1 MSNPTFLSET
11 KAGSQVPAGDLL
23 VIPVSR
29 ATRIHL
35 PGWKGGLIWNRP
47 VGLWVQSPDGSEQFV
62 PVYDITRRIQ
72 WMMLGAG
79 LKNHAAINQSNQGF
93 PISLIASAVHD
104 FSSKI

>member
-11 KAGSQVPAGDLL
+11 KAGNQVPAGDLL

-29 ATRIHL
+29 ATRIHF

-72 WMMLGAG
+72 WMLLGVG
-79 LKNHAAINQSNQGF
+79 LLGSIL
-93 PISLIASAVHD
+93 IMIASRR
-104 FSSKI
+104 KIMRRR